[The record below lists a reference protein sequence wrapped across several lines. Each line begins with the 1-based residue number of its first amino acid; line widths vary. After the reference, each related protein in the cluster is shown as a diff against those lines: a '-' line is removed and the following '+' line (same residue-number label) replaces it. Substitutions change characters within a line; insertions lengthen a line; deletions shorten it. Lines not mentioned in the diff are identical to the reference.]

1 MAQIQNE
8 LAEKEMIKKFRSD
21 NSNWMSELTPKN
33 NWVGNGVIRIP
44 RQGTDPTVL
53 INNTVYPIAVNNHA
67 DDFIIVALNKYETE
81 NESVTDD
88 ELYALPYEKTS
99 TTQVKHREVLEEAT
113 SAHSLFSLAVAKHS
127 NNTPVMETTG
137 DDDGTGRLRLTTVD
151 LVNFGKKLSDLKV
164 PLQGRVMVLSTEHA
178 ADLIIEDSKR
188 TAAWGGGFQNGAIGV
203 NHAGFKLWVSVDSP
217 RYAKTADTSDSNTVK
232 WMRQAYGSVLGR
244 EASVVFYK
252 KNAVKATGDVKRY
265 AVAASE
271 NPRTRQNEIG
281 FRLYAIAVGI
291 KDEGFG
297 AIVSA
302 DAPEE
307 EAPE

>member
-21 NSNWMSELTPKN
+21 NTNWMSELTPKN

-44 RQGTDPTVL
+44 RQGADPQVL

-113 SAHSLFSLAVAKHS
+113 GAHSLFSIAVPKHS
-127 NNTPVMETTG
+127 ASTPVLETTG
-137 DDDGTGRLRLTTVD
+137 ATVAGRKRLTSVD
-151 LVNFGKKLSDLKV
+151 LINYGKMLSDLKV
-164 PLQGRVMVLSTEHA
+164 PLQGRVIVLSTEHA
-178 ADLIIEDSKR
+178 ADLMIEDSGR
-188 TAAWGGGFQNGAIGV
+188 ATAWGGDFQKGAAGVFHCGFT
-203 NHAGFKLWVSVDSP
+203 LWVSVDSP
-217 RYAKTADTSDSNTVK
+217 RYLKTADASDSNTVK
-232 WMRQAYGSVLGR
+232 WMRQAYGAVNGR
-244 EASVVFYK
+244 QASVVFHK

-265 AVAASE
+265 AIAASD

-302 DAPEE
+302 DA
-307 EAPE
+307 